1 MTAKLELELGQPT
14 NARPGAPPPP
24 HLRSATTFSSHGAPA
39 SGAARRPCHR
49 GPAAKAKSR
58 ARAAAYQ
65 AAKAAAAAATV
76 SAAQESESESTP
88 STPSSG
94 GTPSTR
100 ATSAPLA
107 APKPLNVLPSP
118 PASDGQRLVV
128 SVGRGERLPSFSQLD
143 GQDDA
148 ILSPSS
154 SAEVEDDIPVLVLG
168 GVRGA
173 CSSFSKRYSAP
184 PARVRHPVKGLAT
197 FKGARRDRKDVF
209 MYENTRTGHYIWA
222 SNPV

>member
-1 MTAKLELELGQPT
+1 MLALEHLLICALPKLSLSNMKPQHLELFVVL
-14 NARPGAPPPP
+14 
-24 HLRSATTFSSHGAPA
+24 ATGDPLQRLS
-39 SGAARRPCHR
+39 
-49 GPAAKAKSR
+49 
-58 ARAAAYQ
+58 AAAYQ
-65 AAKAAAAAATV
+65 AAKAAASAAAV

-88 STPSSG
+88 ATPGPREAPSTPA
-94 GTPSTR
+94 PN
-100 ATSAPLA
+100 APLA
-107 APKPLNVLPSP
+107 ASKPLNVLPSP
-118 PASDGQRLVV
+118 PASDGQHLVV

-154 SAEVEDDIPVLVLG
+154 SAEVEDNIPVLVLG

-173 CSSFSKRYSAP
+173 NCSFNKRYSAP

-209 MYENTRTGHYIWA
+209 MYENTRTGHYIWV